1 MDIRWLEDL
10 LALAET
16 RNFRKAAERRHITQS
31 GLSRRLQ
38 SLERWAAVTLVDREA
53 VPLALTEHGKALAL
67 VAADVVRRLKQQR
80 LSFAEKAR
88 GEGRS
93 LSIAAPVPVSLGFL
107 PGWLPRIEQ
116 SLGDVIL
123 TVLSGH
129 LAHCCR
135 LLDD

>member
-16 RNFRKAAERRHITQS
+16 RNFRQAAEQRHITQS

-38 SLERWAAVTLVDREA
+38 SLERWAAVPLVDRDA
-53 VPLALTEHGKALAL
+53 VPVALTEQGELVL

-80 LSFAEKAR
+80 QSFAEMSR

-93 LSIAAPVPVSLGFL
+93 LSIAAPGLLSLGIL
-107 PGWLPRIEQ
+107 PSWLPRIEQ
-116 SLGDVIL
+116 ALGGKNWGR
-123 TVLSGH
+123 SGIP
-129 LAHCCR
+129 HCFATSR
-135 LLDD
+135 EV

>member
-16 RNFRKAAERRHITQS
+16 RSFRKAAEQRHITQS

-53 VPLALTEHGKALAL
+53 VPVALTEHGKTLAL

-80 LSFAEKAR
+80 LAFAEMNR

-93 LSIAAPVPVSLGFL
+93 LSIAAPGLLSLGVL
-107 PGWLPRIEQ
+107 P
-116 SLGDVIL
+116 
-123 TVLSGH
+123 
-129 LAHCCR
+129 
-135 LLDD
+135 